1 MRAFSAAP
9 ALIGALLLASCTLD
23 AAGPDLAGSELPVP
37 GAADQCGATELGALV
52 GQPES
57 VLATMRFAQR
67 VRVIHPGDAVTM
79 DYSASRL
86 NIGIDAAG
94 KIATLHCG

>member
-1 MRAFSAAP
+1 MRAPVGIP

-23 AAGPDLAGSELPVP
+23 AAGPDLAGDTLPMP
-37 GAADQCGATELGALV
+37 GASDRCGATALGALI

-79 DYSASRL
+79 DYSARRL
-86 NIGIDAAG
+86 NIEIDSTGRIDA
-94 KIATLHCG
+94 LHCG